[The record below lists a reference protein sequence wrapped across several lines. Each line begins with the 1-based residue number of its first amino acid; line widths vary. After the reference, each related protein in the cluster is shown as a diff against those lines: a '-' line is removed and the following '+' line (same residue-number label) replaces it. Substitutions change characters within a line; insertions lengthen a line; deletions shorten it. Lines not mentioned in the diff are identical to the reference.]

1 MPQRHSYLLAGGLL
15 ATGTLCGLLLSHAAV
30 GQTQL
35 EGDTATSAAQERVRL
50 YDALAKEVSDLEG
63 HSKVLKTAI
72 ALVGPTVV
80 HIDAERPQVPGR
92 PARYNGV
99 VEEAGSGV
107 IVEQGGA
114 FYVLTNRHVI
124 KDHELSE
131 IAIKLH
137 DNRQINPTK
146 VWTDPETDIAVM
158 AITAPNL
165 LAARV
170 GDSQRVEIGDFV
182 LAMGSPFGLSH
193 SVTFGIVGAKGRRS
207 LSLGADPVP
216 YQDFLQ
222 TDAAINPGNSGGPL
236 INLRGELVGINT
248 AIASNSGGNEGI
260 GFSIPINMVMVV
272 ARQMI
277 ERGSVVRAFMGVGL
291 DKDFDA
297 PAATKLGLPRPYGAL
312 IKTLTPGAPAVLAK
326 LQVGDVILEFNGAT
340 IDDDD
345 HLMNIVALTEV
356 GKEVPLVIWRN
367 RRATHVTVKVGNR
380 SDYATIPVAEPL
392 RRERN

>member
-1 MPQRHSYLLAGGLL
+1 MPRRRSYLLAGTLL
-15 ATGTLCGLLLSHAAV
+15 AAGALSGFLLSHASL
-30 GQTQL
+30 GQAQPKD
-35 EGDTATSAAQERVRL
+35 EADPAAAQERIRL

-63 HSKVLKTAI
+63 HSKVLKSAI
-72 ALVGPTVV
+72 ALVSPTVV
-80 HIDAERPQVPGR
+80 HIDAERPQAAGR

-107 IVEQGGA
+107 IVELGGA

-124 KDHELSE
+124 KDHDLSE
-131 IAIKLH
+131 IAIKLY

-158 AITAPNL
+158 SISSPHL

-236 INLRGELVGINT
+236 INLRGELIGINT

-277 ERGSVVRAFMGVGL
+277 EHGSVVRAFMGVGL

-297 PAATKLGLPRPYGAL
+297 PAAAKLGLPRPYGAL
-312 IKTLTPGAPAVLAK
+312 IKTLTPGAPAESAK

-345 HLMNIVALTEV
+345 HLMNVVALTEV

-367 RRATHVTVKVGNR
+367 RRETHVTVKVGNR
-380 SDYATIPVAEPL
+380 SDYTPGPALAPPRKAHE
-392 RRERN
+392 